1 MQILKLMEVEKNFGG
16 LKALENVS
24 FEVQEGKILG
34 LIGPNGAGKT
44 TVFNLITGFLRPDK
58 GDIIFGGRSILGL
71 KPHDVCKLGL
81 TRSFQIVKPF
91 SGLTVL
97 ENVMVGA
104 FHLTKNP
111 NIARKEAL
119 TILEFLQLSHLREM
133 KAGSLTLSDRKRIE
147 IARAL
152 ATKPKLLLL
161 DEPMGGMNST
171 EVETML
177 REIEKVREGG
187 ITLIIIEHVMKAVM
201 SISDRI
207 AVLNYGQKIV
217 EGTPKEVSGNRD
229 VIKAYLGE
237 EYNVS

>member
-1 MQILKLMEVEKNFGG
+1 MEVEKNFGG

-119 TILEFLQLSHLREM
+119 TILEFLQLSHLRDM

>member
-119 TILEFLQLSHLREM
+119 TILEFLQLSHLRDM